1 MWGMSGSEPTG
12 TLAQVPSRGTL
23 LTHFVATVATAVA
36 TVVATPTFCVAT
48 VATAGKEYVTN
59 FP

>member
-23 LTHFVATVATAVA
+23 LTRFVATVATAVA

-48 VATAGKEYVTN
+48 VATAGKK
-59 FP
+59 